1 MQDAGANS
9 SQAHIIETKECE
21 HMTFQASANPVATPL
36 RLFGHVADTIVLP
49 EAEEWNW

>member
-36 RLFGHVADTIVLP
+36 SLLSHGANTAILP